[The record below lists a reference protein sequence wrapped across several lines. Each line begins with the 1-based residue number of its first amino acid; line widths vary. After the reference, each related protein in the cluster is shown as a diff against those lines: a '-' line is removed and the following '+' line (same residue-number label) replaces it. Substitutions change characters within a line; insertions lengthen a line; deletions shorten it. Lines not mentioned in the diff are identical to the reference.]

1 MWWREHTARAKE
13 DILSAIEQAHCPR
26 LVTSMNTQ
34 MNTPKTQT
42 TSRLDREVERE
53 QDERHRNDDA
63 KSGMAADEEFRSK
76 DARESSNSGQ
86 LNRSRRR

>member
-1 MWWREHTARAKE
+1 
-13 DILSAIEQAHCPR
+13 
-26 LVTSMNTQ
+26 MNTST
-34 MNTPKTQT
+34 NSPKTQA
-42 TSRLDREVERE
+42 TSRLEREVERE

-63 KSGMAADEEFRSK
+63 KSGMAADDEFRAK